1 MNKVVRKKQTS
12 YTTISNVFLR
22 DKNLSIKAKGFLAVV
37 MGLPEKWDFSIK
49 GICSILK
56 EGKTAIYNVIQ
67 ELKEYHYCE
76 TNEIRDEKGLYIGL
90 DYIFYEEP
98 HIDNPHQEYPHT
110 ENQDMD
116 NEPQYNKEENS
127 KIDRIN
133 ETEDK
138 EERDKS
144 LSKKDELFE
153 KCWIAYRRKGKKCKS
168 KPYWNKL
175 KEEEKQRVLPHIKA
189 YVSANEL
196 RFQQDF
202 ERYLRDKT
210 FDSIV
215 IKGNDIIYD
224 PACGMDAEY
233 HPWGNASLMYNSIYK
248 CYVYIS
254 YFDGT
259 LCDGYTDDDRPDG
272 ASVVLNNGRGTIVW
286 SKSER
291 KWNLGHKSPWK

>member
-1 MNKVVRKKQTS
+1 MVNE
-12 YTTISNVFLR
+12 LH
-22 DKNLSIKAKGFLAVV
+22 LSGNELVCYAIIYGFSQDGKFWDGSLTYLSEW
-37 MGLPEKWDFSIK
+37 MGVSRR
-49 GICSILK
+49 
-56 EGKTAIYNVIQ
+56 TAINVINSLITKGYIEKQ
-67 ELKEYHYCE
+67 DYEVNNVKFCKYRAIA
-76 TNEIRDEKGLYIGL
+76 TNFIGGEKIALGGGEKIAPCINNNIYI
-90 DYIFYEEP
+90 
-98 HIDNPHQEYPHT
+98 
-110 ENQDMD
+110 
-116 NEPQYNKEENS
+116 
-127 KIDRIN
+127 
-133 ETEDK
+133 K
-138 EERDKS
+138 EERDLS

-210 FDSIV
+210 FESIV

-291 KWNLGHKSPWK
+291 KWNLEHKSPWK